1 MTKYNVNVNILSK
14 NRVQIDSYRFI
25 EYTSTID
32 KL

>member
-1 MTKYNVNVNILSK
+1 MTKYNVNILSK
-14 NRVQIDSYRFI
+14 NSVQIDSYRFI